1 MYPECLLCYH
11 TCSLIILSA
20 KVVILSYYTHD
31 FHQGLHLPQKKKEK
45 KKHCRQN
52 LPPQGNFVTGGSR
65 LVKWLTFVTRPLGS
79 HARNTR
85 LSISFDRSIDDC
97 SCLVTCGSFF
107 VICLIFNMATTEETL
122 AEYEKLFAKR
132 FTSEDEEYMK
142 TVNRPQASPPCLTD
156 WLNTGYRD
164 R

>member
-1 MYPECLLCYH
+1 MFENSIDY
-11 TCSLIILSA
+11 CSFLII
-20 KVVILSYYTHD
+20 Y
-31 FHQGLHLPQKKKEK
+31 
-45 KKHCRQN
+45 
-52 LPPQGNFVTGGSR
+52 
-65 LVKWLTFVTRPLGS
+65 RPFS
-79 HARNTR
+79 
-85 LSISFDRSIDDC
+85 
-97 SCLVTCGSFF
+97 